1 MIDLL
6 GSVRLA
12 QMRLLVEFA
21 TTTEDDDFVLERL
34 TAELADEVRA
44 AGEVDYVPVPASPGD
59 KGVAEV
65 AVATLSVLTAVDP
78 AYLRLLVEGV
88 VAFTNRNAGRRV
100 QLKVG
105 DTELTID
112 RPTQGE
118 VETVIKT
125 VQSAVERDRS

>member
-1 MIDLL
+1 M
-6 GSVRLA
+6 A
-12 QMRLLVEFA
+12 QIRLLVAF
-21 TTTEDDDFVLERL
+21 TTTAEDDDFVLERL
-34 TAELADEVRA
+34 TAELADELRA
-44 AGEVDYVPVPASPGD
+44 AGEVDYVPVSARPGD

-65 AVATLSVLTAVDP
+65 AVAMLSVLTAVDP

-112 RPTQGE
+112 RLTRDE
-118 VETVIKT
+118 VETVIKA

>member
-1 MIDLL
+1 
-6 GSVRLA
+6 LA
-12 QMRLLVEFA
+12 QTRLLVRF
-21 TTTEDDDFVLERL
+21 TTTAEDDDFVLERL
-34 TAELADEVRA
+34 TAELADELRV
-44 AGEVDYVPVPASPGD
+44 AGEVDYVPVPAQPGD

-78 AYLRLLVEGV
+78 AYLRLLIEGV
-88 VAFTNRNAGRRV
+88 VAFTKRNAGRRV

-112 RPTQGE
+112 RPTRGE
-118 VETVIKT
+118 VETVIQA

>member
-1 MIDLL
+1 M
-6 GSVRLA
+6 G
-12 QMRLLVEFA
+12 F
-21 TTTEDDDFVLERL
+21 TTTAEDDDFVLERL
-34 TAELADEVRA
+34 TAELADELRS
-44 AGEVDYVPVPASPGD
+44 AGEVDYVPMPARPGD

-65 AVATLSVLTAVDP
+65 AVATLSVLTAVDQT
-78 AYLRLLVEGV
+78 YLRLLVEGV

-125 VQSAVERDRS
+125 VQRAVERDRF

>member
-1 MIDLL
+1 M
-6 GSVRLA
+6 SQVRLF
-12 QMRLLVEFA
+12 VEF
-21 TTTEDDDFVLERL
+21 TTTAEDDDFVLERL
-34 TAELADEVRA
+34 TAELADELRA
-44 AGEVDYVPVPASPGD
+44 AGEVGYVPGPARAGD

-65 AVATLSVLTAVDP
+65 ALATLSVLTAVDP

-112 RPTQGE
+112 RPSRGE
-118 VETVIKT
+118 VETVIQAM
-125 VQSAVERDRS
+125 QSAVERGRA

>member
-1 MIDLL
+1 M
-6 GSVRLA
+6 
-12 QMRLLVEFA
+12 EFA

>member
-1 MIDLL
+1 LTH
-6 GSVRLA
+6 V
-12 QMRLLVEFA
+12 QLLVGF
-21 TTTEDDDFVLERL
+21 TTTAEDDDFVLERL
-34 TAELADEVRA
+34 TAELAEELRT
-44 AGEVDYVPVPASPGD
+44 AGDVDYVPAPALPGD

-88 VAFTNRNAGRRV
+88 VAFTHRNAGRRV

-112 RPTQGE
+112 RPTRDE

-125 VQSAVERDRS
+125 VQSAVERGRS

>member
-1 MIDLL
+1 M
-6 GSVRLA
+6 A
-12 QMRLLVEFA
+12 QTRLLVRF
-21 TTTEDDDFVLERL
+21 TTTAEDDDFVLERL
-34 TAELADEVRA
+34 TAELADELRV
-44 AGEVDYVPVPASPGD
+44 AGEVDYVPVPAQPGD

-78 AYLRLLVEGV
+78 AYLRLLIEGV
-88 VAFTNRNAGRRV
+88 VAFTKRNVGRRV

-112 RPTQGE
+112 RPTRGE
-118 VETVIKT
+118 VETVIQA

>member
-1 MIDLL
+1 M
-6 GSVRLA
+6 A
-12 QMRLLVEFA
+12 QVRLLVGF
-21 TTTEDDDFVLERL
+21 TTAAEDDDFVLERL
-34 TAELADEVRA
+34 TAELADELRA
-44 AGEVDYVPVPASPGD
+44 AGEVDYVPVPARPGD

-78 AYLRLLVEGV
+78 AYLRVLVEGV

-112 RPTQGE
+112 RPTRSE
-118 VETVIKT
+118 VETVIKA
-125 VQSAVERDRS
+125 VQSAIEGDRS

>member
-1 MIDLL
+1 M
-6 GSVRLA
+6 A
-12 QMRLLVEFA
+12 QIQLLVRF
-21 TTTEDDDFVLERL
+21 TTMAEDEDFTLERL
-34 TAELADEVRA
+34 TAELADELRA
-44 AGEVDYVPVPASPGD
+44 AGEVDYVPVPARSGD

-88 VAFTNRNAGRRV
+88 MAFTNRNAGRRV

-112 RPTQGE
+112 RPTRGE
-118 VETVIKT
+118 METVIQA
-125 VQSAVERDRS
+125 VQSAVERDRA